1 MNGALEK
8 FLMKAAGGAGKGLGM
23 AKGAAQWAAKEH
35 PVATGIG
42 AGAAGL
48 GGAAAA
54 GAFDDDDSLEGILAR
69 AKKKAGGLMDDA
81 GEFVDDAGDGIQG
94 LLKRLGIS

>member
-35 PVATGIG
+35 PIAAGIG

-48 GGAAAA
+48 GAAKAG
-54 GAFDDDDSLEGILAR
+54 GAFDDDDSLEGILDR

-81 GEFVDDAGDGIQG
+81 GEGIEG
-94 LLKRLGIS
+94 LLERLGLK